1 MERRKTESRSPAT
14 RHIDLLPTIEMMRL
28 INHEDKKVAVA
39 VETQIPQISEAVD
52 RVYQRLQTGGRLFY
66 CGAGTSGRIGILDA
80 SECMP
85 TYNVSPTL
93 VQALIAGGYDAV
105 FQAAEGA
112 EDDVAA
118 CEKELKERGFCEKDS
133 LVGIAASGTTPYVIG
148 GLKYAKDLGALTIG
162 IACNENP
169 PMARYCQ
176 ISITP
181 IVGPEVITGSTRMKS
196 GTAQKLVLNMLST
209 GVMIRLGK
217 VYGNLMVDLQVSNE
231 KLADRACRI
240 VAQAA
245 SVDKATA
252 AEAIKVCNGELKT
265 AIVYLCTKL
274 NAEEARHCLESCEGV
289 VGKAL
294 ETSEGREI

>member
-1 MERRKTESRSPAT
+1 MEKRKTESQNPAT

-28 INHEDKKVAVA
+28 INREDKKVALA
-39 VETQIPQISEAVD
+39 VETQIPKIAEAVD
-52 RVYQRLQTGGRLFY
+52 RVYQRIQTGGRLFY

-80 SECMP
+80 SECVP

-93 VQALIAGGYDAV
+93 VQALIAGGNGAV
-105 FQAAEGA
+105 FQPAEGA
-112 EDDVAA
+112 EDDSSA
-118 CEKELKERGFCEKDS
+118 CEKELRERGFCEKDT
-133 LVGIAASGTTPYVIG
+133 LVGIAASGTTPYVLG
-148 GLKYAKDLGALTIG
+148 GLAYARKLGALTIG

-181 IVGPEVITGSTRMKS
+181 VVGPEVITGSTRMKA

-240 VAQAA
+240 VAQVA
-245 SVDKATA
+245 SVDQNTA
-252 AEAIKVCNGELKT
+252 AEAIKTCNGELKT
-265 AIVYLCTKL
+265 AIVYLCTKMD
-274 NAEEARHCLESCEGV
+274 AEDARHCLEKCEGV
-289 VGKAL
+289 IGRAL
-294 ETSEGREI
+294 ETSGGGGR